1 VPVPDLLPGAEIAG
15 CRIEAVAGRGGMGI
29 VYRATQLSL
38 GRPVAVKLIAPDR
51 AGDPGFRER
60 FERESRVAAAI
71 DHPNVIP
78 VYGAGEEAGHL
89 YLVMRYVKGTD
100 LQGLLAREQRLP
112 ADRVAAIGLQIGAA
126 LDAAH
131 AVGLVHRDVKPA
143 NVLLGGEHAYLAD
156 FGLSQ
161 QIGTETRL
169 TSTGQWIGTAD
180 FMAPEQF
187 SGEEVDARA
196 DVYALGCVLYNALT
210 GEVPY
215 PRGTVPATMLAH
227 MHDDPPRPTAVA
239 GDVPDGFDRVVAR
252 ALATDPEDRYPS
264 AGDLGRAA
272 LAAAEGRPVTESERT
287 VARGAAAPQD
297 RDRTPADGVAARRG
311 ATPAHDRDR
320 TAVLRTTDNGR
331 TAATAVAP
339 PSRPAPSRDRTADRT
354 RATTP
359 IGDAPPARQRTAH
372 QPRDTMPLGDRP
384 RRRRLRRLSRVLVV
398 PVAVGAAGFAAVQI
412 AGAGGDVD
420 ASLLPGAPVS
430 DGEVEQLVSDFAD
443 AYRREDAA
451 ALGRLLTRDAER
463 VVPGAR
469 QEGRAEVIGSYK
481 SQFADSDTR
490 SFEIEDVS
498 ATGGATARASGRY
511 VATYGDDPEAT
522 GTITF
527 GILRD
532 RGTPR
537 IALISARQDPPES

>member
-38 GRPVAVKLIAPDR
+38 GRPVAVKLIAPER

-78 VYGAGEEAGHL
+78 VYAAGEEGGHL

-100 LQGLLAREQRLP
+100 LQGLLARDRRLP
-112 ADRVAAIGLQIGAA
+112 AERVAAIGLQLGAA

-143 NVLLGGEHAYLAD
+143 NVLLTGEHTYLAD

-161 QIGTETRL
+161 VVGTDARL

-187 SGEEVDARA
+187 SGDEVDARA

-210 GEVPY
+210 GETPY

-227 MHDDPPRPTAVA
+227 LHDDPPRPTAVVD
-239 GDVPDGFDRVVAR
+239 GVPAGFDRVIAR
-252 ALATDPEDRYPS
+252 ALAKDPERRYPS

-272 LAAAEGRPVTESERT
+272 LAAAEGRHVTESERT
-287 VARGAAAPQD
+287 VARGAAAPPE
-297 RDRTPADGVAARRG
+297 RADG
-311 ATPAHDRDR
+311 DR
-320 TAVLRTTDNGR
+320 TAVLDRADERGGDREGARSNADERELNGR
-331 TAATAVAP
+331 TAATAVARP
-339 PSRPAPSRDRTADRT
+339 TALERPAP
-354 RATTP
+354 
-359 IGDAPPARQRTAH
+359 PPPRERTAH
-372 QPRDTMPLGDRP
+372 QPRETLPLGDRP
-384 RRRRLRRLSRVLVV
+384 RRRPGRTVRALALVV
-398 PVAVGAAGFAAVQI
+398 GLSVAGFGVAQL

-420 ASLLPGAPVS
+420 PRKLPGAPVA
-430 DGEVEQLVSDFAD
+430 DGEVEGLVHDFAD
-443 AYRREDAA
+443 AYRKEDAA

-469 QEGRAEVIGSYK
+469 QEGRAEVITAYK
-481 SQFADSDTR
+481 RQFGDSETR
-490 SFEIEDVS
+490 SFEIQDLS
-498 ATGGATARASGRY
+498 ATGGATGRASGRF
-511 VATYGDDPEAT
+511 VATYRGEPDVT
-522 GTITF
+522 GTMTF
-527 GILRD
+527 GVLRD

-537 IALISARQDPPES
+537 IALISARQDPPASS

>member
-1 VPVPDLLPGAEIAG
+1 VPDLLPGAEIAG

-38 GRPVAVKLIAPDR
+38 GRPVAVKLIAPER

-78 VYGAGEEAGHL
+78 VYAAGEEAGHL
-89 YLVMRYVKGTD
+89 YLVMRYVNGTD
-100 LQGLLAREQRLP
+100 LQALLTRERRIP
-112 ADRVAAIGLQIGAA
+112 AARVAAIGLQIGAA

-143 NVLLGGEHAYLAD
+143 NVLLNDEHAYLAD

-161 QIGTETRL
+161 VVGTDARL

-187 SGEEVDARA
+187 SGAEVDARG

-210 GEVPY
+210 GETPY

-227 MHDDPPRPTAVA
+227 MHDAPPRPTEVA
-239 GDVPDGFDRVVAR
+239 DGVPAGFDRVIAR
-252 ALATDPEDRYPS
+252 ALTKDPEARYPS

-272 LAAAEGRPVTESERT
+272 LAAAEGRHVTESERT
-287 VARGAAAPQD
+287 VARGAAAPPD
-297 RDRTPADGVAARRG
+297 RAAPRRDGERSDAE
-311 ATPAHDRDR
+311 R
-320 TAVLRTTDNGR
+320 TAVLDERAAAGAAAAAAVPDRNGR
-331 TAATAVAP
+331 TAATVVAP
-339 PSRPAPSRDRTADRT
+339 PTDVEPAAPPPPRRRTA
-354 RATTP
+354 
-359 IGDAPPARQRTAH
+359 Q
-372 QPRDTMPLGDRP
+372 QPRETMPLGDRP
-384 RRRRLRRLSRVLVV
+384 RRRRFRGRAGRGLALV
-398 PVAVGAAGFAAVQI
+398 AATGAAAFAVVQL
-412 AGAGGDVD
+412 AGAGGDLEP
-420 ASLLPGAPVS
+420 ALQPGAPVA
-430 DGEVEQLVSDFAD
+430 DGEVERLVRDFAD
-443 AYRREDAA
+443 AYAKEDAA

-469 QEGRAEVIGSYK
+469 QRGRAAVLASYK
-481 SQFADSDTR
+481 RQFADSDTR
-490 SFEIEDVS
+490 SFEVEDLQ
-498 ATGGATARASGRY
+498 ATGGATGRASGRY
-511 VATYGDDPEAT
+511 VATYAGEPDVT

-527 GILRD
+527 GMLRD

-537 IALISARQDPPES
+537 IALISAHQDPPAAS

>member
-1 VPVPDLLPGAEIAG
+1 MPDLLPGAEIAG

-78 VYGAGEEAGHL
+78 VYAAGEEGGHL

-100 LQGLLAREQRLP
+100 LQGLLARERRLP
-112 ADRVAAIGLQIGAA
+112 AQRVAEIACQIGAA

-143 NVLLGGEHAYLAD
+143 NVLLSGEHAYLAD

-161 QIGTETRL
+161 IVGTDTRL
-169 TSTGQWIGTAD
+169 TSTGQWIGTVD

-187 SGEEVDARA
+187 SGAGVDARA
-196 DVYALGCVLYNALT
+196 DVYALGCVLHDALC

-227 MHDDPPRPTAVA
+227 VHDEPPRPTEVA
-239 GDVPDGFDRVVAR
+239 PGVPAGFDRVIAR
-252 ALATDPEDRYPS
+252 ALAKDPERRYPS

-272 LAAAEGRPVTESERT
+272 LAAAEGRHVTEVERT
-287 VARGAAAPQD
+287 VARGAAAPAAALNGRHDAADLD
-297 RDRTPADGVAARRG
+297 RRDEPDDLDLRGRSGGSNGRTAVTAIVPPTKHA
-311 ATPAHDRDR
+311 PPPRDR
-320 TAVLRTTDNGR
+320 TAPKPPTTL
-331 TAATAVAP
+331 
-339 PSRPAPSRDRTADRT
+339 
-354 RATTP
+354 
-359 IGDAPPARQRTAH
+359 
-372 QPRDTMPLGDRP
+372 PLGDRP
-384 RRRRLRRLSRVLVV
+384 RRHFGGRARTALAGALAL
-398 PVAVGAAGFAAVQI
+398 GAAAAGVTLLGGTG
-412 AGAGGDVD
+412 GADRRT
-420 ASLLPGAPVS
+420 LPGAPV
-430 DGEVEQLVSDFAD
+430 DAGEVEALAQEF
-443 AYRREDAA
+443 AA
-451 ALGRLLTRDAER
+451 AYGEEDGAELGRLLTRDAER

-469 QEGRAEVIGSYK
+469 QEGRAAVLKAYRR
-481 SQFADSDTR
+481 QFQDSETR
-490 SFEIEDVS
+490 SFELSDLDAS
-498 ATGGATARASGRY
+498 GGASGRATARF
-511 VATYGDDPEAT
+511 VATYAGEPDVT
-522 GTITF
+522 GSIMF
-527 GILRD
+527 GVLRD

-537 IALISARQDPPES
+537 IALISARQDPPDG

>member
-1 VPVPDLLPGAEIAG
+1 MPDLLPGAEIAG

-78 VYGAGEEAGHL
+78 VFAAGEEGGHL
-89 YLVMRYVKGTD
+89 YLVMRYVKGID
-100 LQGLLAREQRLP
+100 LQALLARERRLP
-112 ADRVAAIGLQIGAA
+112 AGRVAAIAGQIGAA

-143 NVLLGGEHAYLAD
+143 NVLLSAEHAYLAD

-161 QIGTETRL
+161 VVGTETRL
-169 TSTGQWIGTAD
+169 TSTGQWIGTVD

-187 SGEEVDARA
+187 SGAEVDARA

-227 MHDDPPRPTAVA
+227 MQDAQPRPTEAA
-239 GDVPDGFDRVVAR
+239 GDVPDDFDRVIAR
-252 ALATDPEDRYPS
+252 ALAKEPDRRYPS

-272 LAAAEGRPVTESERT
+272 LAAAEGRHVTESERT
-287 VARGAAAPQD
+287 VARGAAAPHE
-297 RDRTPADGVAARRG
+297 RAAG
-311 ATPAHDRDR
+311 EGDPGP
-320 TAVLRTTDNGR
+320 NGR
-331 TAATAVAP
+331 TAVTVAE
-339 PSRPAPSRDRTADRT
+339 
-354 RATTP
+354 
-359 IGDAPPARQRTAH
+359 PPARSGAAPAHDPTARKPRT
-372 QPRDTMPLGDRP
+372 TLPLGDRP
-384 RRRRLRRLSRVLVV
+384 RHRLGGRARTVL
-398 PVAVGAAGFAAVQI
+398 AGLLALGAAGAAAAI
-412 AGAGGDVD
+412 LGGPGGGADP
-420 ASLLPGAPVS
+420 ARMPGAPV
-430 DGEVEQLVSDFAD
+430 DEGEVEALANEFAA
-443 AYRREDAA
+443 AYGEEDAA
-451 ALGRLLTRDAER
+451 GLGRLLTRDAER

-469 QEGRAEVIGSYK
+469 QEGRAAVMKAYRR
-481 SQFADSDTR
+481 QCADSETR
-490 SFEIEDVS
+490 SFELRDL
-498 ATGGATARASGRY
+498 AAAGGATGRAMARF
-511 VATYGDDPEAT
+511 VATYAGEPDVT
-522 GTITF
+522 GAIVF
-527 GILRD
+527 NVLRD

-537 IALISARQDPPES
+537 IALISARQDPPQS

>member
-78 VYGAGEEAGHL
+78 VYAAGEEGGHL
-89 YLVMRYVKGTD
+89 YLVMRYVKGID
-100 LQGLLAREQRLP
+100 LQGLLAREQRLAP
-112 ADRVAAIGLQIGAA
+112 ARVAEIGNQVGAA

-131 AVGLVHRDVKPA
+131 AVELVHRDVKPA

-161 QIGTETRL
+161 LMGTDARL
-169 TSTGQWIGTAD
+169 TSTGQWIGTVD

-187 SGEEVDARA
+187 SGAEVDARA

-210 GEVPY
+210 GSVPF

-227 MHDDPPRPTAVA
+227 LHDDRPRPTEVTP
-239 GDVPDGFDRVVAR
+239 DVPAGFDRVIAR
-252 ALATDPEDRYPS
+252 ALAKDPDERYPS

-287 VARGAAAPQD
+287 VARGAAAGHG
-297 RDRTPADGVAARRG
+297 DGEE
-311 ATPAHDRDR
+311 R
-320 TAVLRTTDNGR
+320 TAVLDATSTTSLWRRERNGH
-331 TAATAVAP
+331 TAATVVVP
-339 PSRPAPSRDRTADRT
+339 PEPEPE
-354 RATTP
+354 
-359 IGDAPPARQRTAH
+359 PPPPRREPRTAH
-372 QPRDTMPLGDRP
+372 QPRATMPLGDRP
-384 RRRRLRRLSRVLVV
+384 RRRRGRRALSAVALIA
-398 PVAVGAAGFAAVQI
+398 AVGAGAFAVVQI
-412 AGAGGDVD
+412 AGGDGTD
-420 ASLLPGAPVS
+420 PSSAPGATVS
-430 DGEVEQLVSDFAD
+430 DGEIEQLVARFSE
-443 AYRREDAA
+443 AYAGEDSA

-469 QEGRAEVIGSYK
+469 QAGRAEVVRSYR
-481 SQFADSDTR
+481 SQFQDSETR
-490 SFEIEDVS
+490 SFEVQDLDAS
-498 ATGGATARASGRY
+498 GGAAGRATGRY
-511 VATYGDDPEAT
+511 VATYAGEPDVT

-537 IALISARQDPPES
+537 IALISARQDPPAA

>member
-1 VPVPDLLPGAEIAG
+1 VPDLLPGAEIAG

-38 GRPVAVKLIAPDR
+38 GRPVAVKLIAPER

-78 VYGAGEEAGHL
+78 VYAAGEEGGHL
-89 YLVMRYVKGTD
+89 YLVMRYVKGID
-100 LQGLLAREQRLP
+100 LQGLLARERRLP
-112 ADRVAAIGLQIGAA
+112 SARVAAIGLQVGAA

-143 NVLLGGEHAYLAD
+143 NVLLSGEHAYLAD

-161 QIGTETRL
+161 LVGTDTRL

-210 GEVPY
+210 GETPY

-227 MHDDPPRPTAVA
+227 MHDHPPRPSEVA
-239 GDVPDGFDRVVAR
+239 HGVPAGFDRVIAR
-252 ALATDPEDRYPS
+252 ALAKDPEARYPS
-264 AGDLGRAA
+264 AGDVGRAA
-272 LAAAEGRPVTESERT
+272 LAAAEGRHVTESERT
-287 VARGAAAPQD
+287 VARGAAAPPERGD
-297 RDRTPADGVAARRG
+297 ERTAVIGEHG
-311 ATPAHDRDR
+311 GEDR
-320 TAVLRTTDNGR
+320 TAVLGAPAEPVANGR
-331 TAATAVAP
+331 TAATALVAP
-339 PSRPAPSRDRTADRT
+339 P
-354 RATTP
+354 
-359 IGDAPPARQRTAH
+359 PPRRRTAH
-372 QPRDTMPLGDRP
+372 QPRETMPLGDRP
-384 RRRRLRRLSRVLVV
+384 RRRRRRGLAGYAVLIAG
-398 PVAVGAAGFAAVQI
+398 VAGIVFAATQI
-412 AGAGGDVD
+412 TGAGGDVD
-420 ASLLPGAPVS
+420 PKLLPGAPVA
-430 DGEVEQLVSDFAD
+430 DGEVEELVHEFAD
-443 AYRREDAA
+443 AYAKEDAGT
-451 ALGRLLTRDAER
+451 LGRLLTRDAER

-469 QEGRAEVIGSYK
+469 QEGRAAVVASYK
-481 SQFADSDTR
+481 NQFADSDTR
-490 SFEIEDVS
+490 SFEVQDLEV
-498 ATGGATARASGRY
+498 TGGDTGRASGRY
-511 VATYGDDPEAT
+511 VAKYADEPDVT

-527 GILRD
+527 GVLRD

-537 IALISARQDPPES
+537 IALISARQDPPAG